1 MSNTVVNQA
10 RLEYLFNKYYEILCQ
25 FSYSIVKNNDISK
38 DIVQDFFIKYWEK
51 YQHLDQPNNFE
62 AYAYVSVKNR
72 SLNYLESE
80 QVKQRH
86 KQGIEQSLYSDDYL
100 QHPNN
105 ENEAYRTRLLKAISQ
120 LPEQRRR
127 VFTMSAVE
135 GRKYADIAIELGIS
149 INTVK
154 TQIRKAYMFL
164 RKNCGPVSILLLI
177 TGYIVITLFSFS
189 TVII

>member
-25 FSYSIVKNNDISK
+25 FSYSIVKDNDVSR

-51 YQHLDQPNNFE
+51 YQHQDQPDNFE

-72 SLNYLESE
+72 SINYLESE

-86 KQGIEQSLYSDDYL
+86 KQGIEQSLYSDDH
-100 QHPNN
+100 QPHSD
-105 ENEAYRTRLLKAISQ
+105 NEAYRSRLLTAISQ

-135 GRKYADIAIELGIS
+135 GLKYTDIAQKLDIS

-154 TQIRKAYMFL
+154 TQIRKAYIFL

-177 TGYIVITLFSFS
+177 NAIWGSPFFYFQLS
-189 TVII
+189 